1 MASAT
6 QHSPYTQAQI
16 QIWLRGLLT
25 VAWADGDFEAEE
37 KAIINAMVESEFA
50 PNISFETLEPIEP
63 QTLADELHLDSAAA
77 QNFLRMAVM
86 VALSNGIYSEAENA
100 QIIAFANVL
109 DLDPAVLTSLQ
120 STLQKLSNAGVGAGS
135 SASTTSEP
143 AHKDEQKETALNK
156 IGDKLSHVEPLKP
169 VRNWLDQLSVDDPRL
184 ARFVCK
190 LVPSQCPF
198 ERDVKIFGSKVVHIP
213 PMCKINPLYEQLVGL
228 RFRALTYLADDI
240 GEDVTPYL

>member
-6 QHSPYTQAQI
+6 QNSPYTQTQI
-16 QIWLRGLLT
+16 QVWLRGLLT
-25 VAWADGDFEAEE
+25 VAWADGHFDDDE
-37 KAIINAMVESEFA
+37 KVIINSMVESEFA
-50 PNISFETLEPIEP
+50 PNITFETLEPIEP
-63 QTLADELHLDSAAA
+63 QALADELHLDSAAA

-86 VALSNGIYSEAENA
+86 VALSNGVYSEAENA
-100 QIIAFANVL
+100 QIIAFSNVL

-120 STLQKLSNAGVGAGS
+120 STLQKLSDAGVGVVPKSGS
-135 SASTTSEP
+135 TEGLEASTAE
-143 AHKDEQKETALNK
+143 ETTLNK
-156 IGDKLSHVEPLKP
+156 LGDKLSHVEPLKP
-169 VRNWLDQLSVDDPRL
+169 VRDWLDQLSVTDPRL

-228 RFRALTYLADDI
+228 RFRALTYLADDV

>member
-6 QHSPYTQAQI
+6 QNSPYTQTQI
-16 QIWLRGLLT
+16 QVWLRGLLT
-25 VAWADGDFEAEE
+25 VAWADGHFDDDE
-37 KAIINAMVESEFA
+37 KVIINSMVESEFA
-50 PNISFETLEPIEP
+50 PNTSFETLEPIEP
-63 QTLADELHLDSAAA
+63 QALADELHLDSAAA

-86 VALSNGIYSEAENA
+86 VALSNGVYSEAENA

-120 STLQKLSNAGVGAGS
+120 STLQKLSDAGVGAVS
-135 SASTTSEP
+135 KESLAEESAESP
-143 AHKDEQKETALNK
+143 LNK

-169 VRNWLDQLSVDDPRL
+169 VREWLDQLSVADPRL

-228 RFRALTYLADDI
+228 RFRALTYLADDV
-240 GEDVTPYL
+240 GEDVTPYM

>member
-6 QHSPYTQAQI
+6 QNSPYTQAQI
-16 QIWLRGLLT
+16 QVWLRGLLT
-25 VAWADGDFEAEE
+25 VAWADGHFDEEE
-37 KAIINAMVESEFA
+37 KVIINSMVESEFA
-50 PNISFETLEPIEP
+50 PNITFETLEPIEP
-63 QTLADELHLDSAAA
+63 QALADELHLDSAAA

-86 VALSNGIYSEAENA
+86 VALSNGVYSEAENA
-100 QIIAFANVL
+100 QIIAFSNVL

-120 STLQKLSNAGVGAGS
+120 STLQKLSDAGVGVVPKSGS
-135 SASTTSEP
+135 TEGLEASTAE
-143 AHKDEQKETALNK
+143 ETTLNK
-156 IGDKLSHVEPLKP
+156 LGDKLSHVEPLKP
-169 VRNWLDQLSVDDPRL
+169 VRDWLDQLSVTDPRL

-228 RFRALTYLADDI
+228 RFRALTYLADDV

>member
-6 QHSPYTQAQI
+6 QNFPYTQAQI
-16 QIWLRGLLT
+16 QVWLRGLLT
-25 VAWADGDFEAEE
+25 IAWADGNFDEEE
-37 KAIINAMVESEFA
+37 KVIIQSMVNDEFA
-50 PNISFETLEPIEP
+50 PNTDFETLEPIEP
-63 QTLADELHLDSAAA
+63 QALADELHLDSAAA

-86 VALSNGIYSEAENA
+86 VALSNGDYSEAENA

-109 DLDPAVLTSLQ
+109 ELDSEVLTSLQ
-120 STLQKLSNAGVGAGS
+120 STLQKLSDAKVGA
-135 SASTTSEP
+135 SAADNHADS
-143 AHKDEQKETALNK
+143 ALHK

-169 VRNWLDQLSVDDPRL
+169 VRSWLDKLDVDDPRL

-213 PMCKINPLYEQLVGL
+213 PMCKVNPLYEQLVGL
-228 RFRALTYLADDI
+228 RFRALTYLADDV
-240 GEDVTPYL
+240 GEDVTPYM